1 MNKRHKHADFIIAW
15 ANGAEIERKNAC
27 GEWEPE
33 VYTPTWENWRE
44 YRIKPHKFQ
53 DVIDAY
59 LRGETVQYY
68 TKTGWMAGWLDLAKG
83 RTLVV
88 FDSGHEYRIKPEFRL
103 CEPEPK
109 PDIRARLWSQRPI
122 GKFYLTFVFDGETKE
137 FKTVE
142 YHDE

>member
-15 ANGAEIERKNAC
+15 ANGAEIELKNAC

-68 TKTGWMAGWLDLAKG
+68 TKTGWMAGWLDLGKG
-83 RTLVV
+83 RNLGV
-88 FDSGHEYRIKPEFRL
+88 FDSGHEYRIKPK
-103 CEPEPK
+103 PK
-109 PDIRARLWSQRPI
+109 PDIRARLWVDTVN
-122 GKFYLTFVFDGETKE
+122 KFHLTFVFDGETKKFKDCE
-137 FKTVE
+137 F
-142 YHDE
+142 HQD